1 MILSVGQARNADH
14 KLKKEGAVKIPVKVY
29 EEVTSTMTVGD
40 IMEHDRRG
48 DIVREGDRIY
58 LVTII

>member
-1 MILSVGQARNADH
+1 M
-14 KLKKEGAVKIPVKVY
+14 KIPVKVY